1 MSRSRTRHFAQ
12 KALSSASNYLGVHLP
27 LVDNP
32 QVKQRLQNLMPG
44 LNFEGSPK
52 ASGQRLVYFV
62 NFDQTVDAEKASWGS
77 CVLKAML
84 APSTDSIARFQREIR
99 VLNEIQSDSY
109 PKHLYNNLFSED
121 PETEDTLIPPWF
133 ITVEQ
138 RVSGSP
144 LRSILLNPLAEAR
157 VVKIALDLIGALE
170 HLWRGN
176 KEYVHRDLSPE
187 NVLVDSDD
195 KIRIIDLGLI
205 REAGEIGYTLDAHE
219 FGPCNPKY
227 CSPEQSI
234 NDKSNITYKSDF
246 FVLGILIYEMLTGRH
261 PFWTDE
267 IKVRDQMFN
276 AIRNSPPHDIPVTV
290 SCSPKMKEIITK
302 LTNKKP
308 YERYRRPEDLKSDL
322 NTIGG
327 QHG

>member
-1 MSRSRTRHFAQ
+1 
-12 KALSSASNYLGVHLP
+12 LP

-32 QVKQRLQNLMPG
+32 QVKQRLQNLMQG
-44 LNFEGSPK
+44 LLFEGAPK

-62 NFDQTVDAEKASWGS
+62 NFDKTVDPEKSTWGS

-84 APSTDSIARFQREIR
+84 APSVDSIARFQREIR

-109 PKHLYNNLFSED
+109 PKHLYNSLFSED
-121 PETEDTLIPPWF
+121 PVTDDSLIPPWF

-138 RVSGSP
+138 RVGGSP
-144 LRSILLNPLAEAR
+144 LRSILLGPLSEDR
-157 VVKIALDLIGALE
+157 VVKITLDLIGALE
-170 HLWRGN
+170 HLWKGTR
-176 KEYVHRDLSPE
+176 EYVHRDLSPE
-187 NVLVDSDD
+187 NVLIDSND

-205 REAGEIGYTLDAHE
+205 REAGEIGYTQDANE

-261 PFWTDE
+261 PFWTAE
-267 IKVRDQMFN
+267 IKARDQMFN
-276 AIRNSPPHDIPVTV
+276 AIRNSTLNDFPSSLSV
-290 SCSPKMKEIITK
+290 SAKMKEIIIK

-308 YERYRRPEDLKSDL
+308 FERYRRPQDLKSDL
-322 NTIGG
+322 NNIGCQNG
-327 QHG
+327 